1 MNRNQARRL
10 AAFNAKKSAEKLEME
25 AYCKKI
31 DRAFSRLSGE
41 GSERT
46 CKALSLPGLR
56 QPKEEEF
63 VTRERQQY
71 RKVRNPL
78 GQQVNARQKMRGKS
92 IPLI

>member
-1 MNRNQARRL
+1 MNRNQRRM
-10 AAFNAKKSAEKLEME
+10 AAYNASKAAQQIESSNYAG
-25 AYCKKI
+25 KI
-31 DRAFSRLSGE
+31 NRAFSKLSGE

-63 VTRERQQY
+63 VTRESQQY